1 MQKSGIL
8 TNLSVKN
15 TFTSLKYPNYRLWF
29 GGQLVSLVGT
39 WMQSAAQGFLVYQL
53 TGSPAYLGYV
63 GFAAGL
69 PTWIFTLYAGVVAD
83 RIPRRTMMVVSQAVM
98 MLLAFILAF
107 LTFSG
112 LVQPWHIIVL
122 AFCLGI
128 ANAFDAPARQSFI
141 LEMVDRPD
149 LSNAIALNATMF
161 TSAIVI
167 GPAVG
172 GLAYAAFGPA
182 WCFAINAVSYL
193 AVILALLLMKLKPW
207 TPPERK
213 SQAWEDLKA
222 GLKYVASNKIVLMLI
237 LNLGVFS
244 LFGVGTM
251 ALLPAWS
258 VEILGGDAATNG
270 WMLSARGLGSLVG
283 ALLIASLGS
292 AVFRGR
298 LLTLGTFMLPIILL
312 VFTFVHWLPLAL
324 ILLVGIGFAF
334 IAINNSSNALVQ
346 LQVRDELRGRVM
358 GVYIM
363 IFFGAMP
370 LGSLYAGSTA
380 AWLGEPATI
389 LLSALILICFAG
401 FVYWRFPKM
410 RQLG

>member
-1 MQKSGIL
+1 MLKAGIL
-8 TNLSVKN
+8 SNLSVKN
-15 TFTSLKYPNYRLWF
+15 TFASLKYPNYRLWF

-39 WMQSAAQGFLVYQL
+39 WMQSAAQGFLIYQL

-83 RIPRRTMMVVSQAVM
+83 RIPRRTMMVVTQTMM
-98 MLLAFILAF
+98 MLLALILAA
-107 LTFSG
+107 LTYSG

-122 AFCLGI
+122 AFFLGI

-141 LEMVDRPD
+141 LEMVDRQD

-182 WCFAINAVSYL
+182 WCFAINSVSYL

-213 SQAWEDLKA
+213 SQVLDDLKT
-222 GLKYVASNKIVLMLI
+222 GLKYVASSKIVLMLI
-237 LNLGVFS
+237 LNLGVLSF
-244 LFGVGTM
+244 FGMGTM
-251 ALLPAWS
+251 TLVPAWS

-270 WMLSARGLGSLVG
+270 WMLSARGLGSLLG
-283 ALLIASLGS
+283 ALLIASLGR
-292 AVFRGR
+292 AAFRGR
-298 LLTLGTFMLPIILL
+298 LLTLGTFLLPTFLF
-312 VFTFVHWLPLAL
+312 VFTFVRWLPLAL

-370 LGSLYAGSTA
+370 LGSLYAGTVAS
-380 AWLGEPATI
+380 WLNEPATV
-389 LLSALILICFAG
+389 LLSSLILICFAG
-401 FVYWRFPKM
+401 LVYWRFPQM
-410 RQLG
+410 RKLG

>member
-1 MQKSGIL
+1 MLKAGIL
-8 TNLSVKN
+8 SNLSVKN
-15 TFTSLKYPNYRLWF
+15 TFASLKYPNYRLWF

-39 WMQSAAQGFLVYQL
+39 WMQSAAQGFLIYQL

-83 RIPRRTMMVVSQAVM
+83 RIPRRTMMVVTQTMM
-98 MLLAFILAF
+98 MLLALILAA

-122 AFCLGI
+122 AFFLGI

-141 LEMVDRPD
+141 LEMVDRQD

-182 WCFAINAVSYL
+182 WCFAINSVSYL

-207 TPPERK
+207 TQPERK
-213 SQAWEDLKA
+213 SQVLDDLKT
-222 GLKYVASNKIVLMLI
+222 GLKYVASSKIVLMLI
-237 LNLGVFS
+237 LNLGVLSF
-244 LFGVGTM
+244 FGMGTM
-251 ALLPAWS
+251 TLVPAWS

-270 WMLSARGLGSLVG
+270 WMLSARGLGSLLG
-283 ALLIASLGS
+283 ALLIASLGR
-292 AVFRGR
+292 AAFRGR
-298 LLTLGTFMLPIILL
+298 LLTLGTFLLPTFLF
-312 VFTFVHWLPLAL
+312 VFTFVRWLPLAL

-370 LGSLYAGSTA
+370 LGSLYAGTVAS
-380 AWLGEPATI
+380 WLNEPATV
-389 LLSALILICFAG
+389 LLSSLILICFAG
-401 FVYWRFPKM
+401 LVYWRFPQM
-410 RQLG
+410 RKLG

>member
-1 MQKSGIL
+1 
-8 TNLSVKN
+8 
-15 TFTSLKYPNYRLWF
+15 
-29 GGQLVSLVGT
+29 
-39 WMQSAAQGFLVYQL
+39 
-53 TGSPAYLGYV
+53 
-63 GFAAGL
+63 
-69 PTWIFTLYAGVVAD
+69 
-83 RIPRRTMMVVSQAVM
+83 
-98 MLLAFILAF
+98 
-107 LTFSG
+107 

-122 AFCLGI
+122 AFFLGI

-141 LEMVDRPD
+141 LEMVDRQD

-182 WCFAINAVSYL
+182 WCFAINSVSYL

-213 SQAWEDLKA
+213 SQVLDDLKT
-222 GLKYVASNKIVLMLI
+222 GLKYVASSKIVLMLI
-237 LNLGVFS
+237 LNLGVLSF
-244 LFGVGTM
+244 FGMGTM
-251 ALLPAWS
+251 TLVPAWS

-270 WMLSARGLGSLVG
+270 WMLSARGLGSLLG
-283 ALLIASLGS
+283 ALLIASLGR
-292 AVFRGR
+292 AAFRGR
-298 LLTLGTFMLPIILL
+298 LLTLGTFLLPTFLF
-312 VFTFVHWLPLAL
+312 VFTFVRWLPLAL

-370 LGSLYAGSTA
+370 LGSLYAGTVAS
-380 AWLGEPATI
+380 WLNEPATV
-389 LLSALILICFAG
+389 LLSSLILICFAG
-401 FVYWRFPKM
+401 LVYWRFPQM
-410 RQLG
+410 RKLG